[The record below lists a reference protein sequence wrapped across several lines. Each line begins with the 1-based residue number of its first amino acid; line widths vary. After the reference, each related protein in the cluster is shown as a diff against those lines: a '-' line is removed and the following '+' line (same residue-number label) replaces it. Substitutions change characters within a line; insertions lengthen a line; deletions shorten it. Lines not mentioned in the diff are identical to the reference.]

1 MEEILPTT
9 IDQELIDVALEAL
22 AKNKDRVDKLSNLA
36 DKLSQDM
43 VSHKALYDKDKNA
56 LDARLNKFTEA
67 FKKELEDT
75 LKAIPV
81 PKDGIDGKD
90 GINGQD
96 GKDGVDGK
104 DGKAG
109 PKGEQG
115 TQGTQGERGIQGPKG
130 DAGKDGTDG
139 KIGLQGKPGVGIDK
153 ITSNHTKVLIHLT
166 DGRVVDITL
175 PKAKEVP
182 AGVTA
187 MPTEIVVLRNLA
199 DTADIDKAEEGQVLT
214 YSKGKWR
221 PGSGAGGTYTNSTPV
236 PNTLGG
242 VLSGTVFDNM
252 TITSVL
258 DMLLYPYLAPSFT
271 SFSGISSPYEIGDI
285 LNAGIVT
292 FNWNTSNKSNIVV
305 DSITISDT
313 TNGTVLASGL
323 SNDGNE
329 ALPIEAV
336 TYTTPTQHTYTISAT
351 NTKGTTFS
359 RVLRINWYSAIYYGE
374 STESSLD
381 EAGVEGLRVK
391 NLAINSSNIYDML
404 EGGYKWLCYPT
415 SMGLKTSFIDVNT
428 NFSVVMNPAEVVS
441 VTNIFGITQDYY
453 CHRTYN
459 ILGGSIT
466 IAMS

>member
-1 MEEILPTT
+1 MEEILPT
-9 IDQELIDVALEAL
+9 IDQELLDVALEAL

-36 DKLSQDM
+36 DQLSKDM
-43 VSHKALYDKDKNA
+43 VDYKTLYDTDKKALDT
-56 LDARLNKFTEA
+56 RLNKFTDA

-81 PKDGIDGKD
+81 PKNGVDGK
-90 GINGQD
+90 NGTNGKD

-104 DGKAG
+104 QGKVG
-109 PKGEQG
+109 PKGEGPAGKQ
-115 TQGTQGERGIQGPKG
+115 GIQGSTGP
-130 DAGKDGTDG
+130 AGKDGVDG
-139 KIGLQGKPGVGIDK
+139 KSGSKGIQGKPGVGIDK

-166 DGRVVDITL
+166 DGRVVDIAL
-175 PKAKEVP
+175 PKAKEIP

-199 DTADIDKAEEGQVLT
+199 DTADIDKAVDGQTLT
-214 YSKGKWR
+214 YSNGKWR
-221 PGSGAGGTYTNSTPV
+221 PGSGAGAYTNPTPV
-236 PNTLGG
+236 PSTLGG

-252 TITSVL
+252 AITEVL
-258 DMLLYPYLAPSFT
+258 DMLLYPYLTPSFT
-271 SFSGISSPYEIGDI
+271 SFSGISSPYEIGNT

-336 TYTTPTQHTYTISAT
+336 TYTTPTQHTYTIKAT
-351 NTKGTTFS
+351 NTKGDTFS

-391 NLAINSSNIYDML
+391 NLATNSSNIYDML

-415 SMGLKTSFIDVNT
+415 SMGLKTSFTDVNT
-428 NFSVVMNPAEVVS
+428 NFAVAMNSAEVVS